1 MKWNSNLK
9 LIDKVRKSGLQK
21 STCMEEERETDLTN
35 IEEPGVIYDL
45 KVRLEN
51 FAATIIVLYD
61 VELKTFSRDYLAKQ
75 LIRSSCSSVLNYSE
89 ALGADTSKDKINKLS
104 ICLKELRESET
115 NLNIQS
121 KANLNVSVEMENL
134 KNEVDQ
140 LIRIVV
146 TRIRNLK
153 SRI

>member
-75 LIRSSCSSVLNYSE
+75 LIRS
-89 ALGADTSKDKINKLS
+89 
-104 ICLKELRESET
+104 
-115 NLNIQS
+115 
-121 KANLNVSVEMENL
+121 
-134 KNEVDQ
+134 
-140 LIRIVV
+140 
-146 TRIRNLK
+146 
-153 SRI
+153 